1 MGELKKWHK
10 GELKESDLKDD
21 KNTIKNFG
29 YKTDKRRKYKG
40 KNTAGIPTYS
50 RSITRIRDKDTG
62 EHAVIRRSSRY
73 SGSESQDKRTKESFE
88 GPRHMQSKH
97 WKDKL
102 KIKTKK

>member
-10 GELKESDLKDD
+10 GELKESDIKSD
-21 KNTIKNFG
+21 KKTIKKFG
-29 YKTDKRRKYKG
+29 YKTDKSLKYKG
-40 KNTAGIPTYS
+40 KNTSGIPVYS
-50 RSITRIRDKDTG
+50 RSITRVRDKDTG